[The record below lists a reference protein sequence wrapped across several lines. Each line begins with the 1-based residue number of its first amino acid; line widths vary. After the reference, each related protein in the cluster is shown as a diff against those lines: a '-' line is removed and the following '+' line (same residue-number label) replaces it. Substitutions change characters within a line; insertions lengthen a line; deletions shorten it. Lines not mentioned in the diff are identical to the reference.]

1 MLNLQQQKK
10 IAVIIKSEAIFLKS
24 SNIMKNKID
33 NHAAMHGCVVKI
45 NYYQNFL
52 G

>member
-1 MLNLQQQKK
+1 MLTLQQQKRTA
-10 IAVIIKSEAIFLKS
+10 IIIKSEAVFLKS
-24 SNIMKNKID
+24 STIMKNKID
-33 NHAAMHGCVVKI
+33 SHAAMHGCVVKI